1 MKPCAFAYH
10 DPATVDDAVK
20 LLGSLENARVLAG
33 GQSLVPMM
41 NFRYV
46 LPDALIDINGIAEL
60 KGISVRGDRI
70 EVGAATR
77 QRDLEYSRDVA
88 NLMPLMAETIPHI
101 GHRQTRNRGTLGGSI
116 AHADP
121 AAELPM
127 LAVAYDATLEAA
139 SPRGRRSIAAA
150 DFAQG
155 YMMTALEPDEM
166 LTKVTLPVWP
176 KGHGFAFIEFARR
189 RGDFAMA
196 AAAVLLLLDA
206 RGAVSRV
213 SLTLAGVGPRPV
225 RLTEAET
232 MLTGNVPSSALIA
245 EAAAVAQ
252 SSEAVSDV
260 HAPAEYR
267 QHLARVLTGRALNLA
282 LTRARSG
289 HA

>member
-245 EAAAVAQ
+245 EAAAVAE

-260 HAPAEYR
+260 HSPAEYR